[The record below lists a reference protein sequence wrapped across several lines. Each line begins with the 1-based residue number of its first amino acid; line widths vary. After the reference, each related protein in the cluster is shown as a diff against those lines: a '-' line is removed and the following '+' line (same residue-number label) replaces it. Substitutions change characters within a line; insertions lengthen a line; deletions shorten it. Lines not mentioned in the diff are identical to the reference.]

1 METENLKKRKFDYKW
16 VIVGLSF
23 LMVLTALGFCS
34 SSKSLYIAPIC
45 EALGISRSTFS
56 INDSCRFITT
66 AIINIFFGSLIAKF
80 GAKKLI
86 GAGFVCLI
94 ASMLIY
100 SFATNVY
107 VFYVGGVFL
116 GLGLAWTTTT
126 MVGAVVNRWC
136 KENKGTIMGAI
147 LASNGIGAAI
157 AMQIITP
164 IIYQEGNPFAY
175 QNAYRLVAL
184 ILFVVGTI
192 VMVFFKNNPP
202 DEEEGFQA
210 TGHSKKKR
218 GQDWVGIEYSEA
230 VKKVYFYGACV
241 CIFLTGMILQGITGI
256 SAPLMKDVGLD
267 PQYVATVLSAH
278 SIALSCFKFLIGFI
292 YDRTGLR
299 VTSNICYITSAV
311 VMFALSMVTNS
322 PMGKV
327 LAMFYG
333 IFSSLSLPLETIML
347 PIFSN
352 DLFGGKSFNKVL
364 GIFTSVNT
372 AGYAVGAPIANL
384 CYDITGNYNIALYA
398 SCIIIIAVTI
408 GMQFVISA
416 SNKQKEIVF
425 NNEEMAKNTINA

>member
-157 AMQIITP
+157 AM
-164 IIYQEGNPFAY
+164 
-175 QNAYRLVAL
+175 
-184 ILFVVGTI
+184 
-192 VMVFFKNNPP
+192 
-202 DEEEGFQA
+202 
-210 TGHSKKKR
+210 
-218 GQDWVGIEYSEA
+218 
-230 VKKVYFYGACV
+230 
-241 CIFLTGMILQGITGI
+241 
-256 SAPLMKDVGLD
+256 
-267 PQYVATVLSAH
+267 
-278 SIALSCFKFLIGFI
+278 
-292 YDRTGLR
+292 
-299 VTSNICYITSAV
+299 
-311 VMFALSMVTNS
+311 
-322 PMGKV
+322 
-327 LAMFYG
+327 
-333 IFSSLSLPLETIML
+333 
-347 PIFSN
+347 
-352 DLFGGKSFNKVL
+352 
-364 GIFTSVNT
+364 
-372 AGYAVGAPIANL
+372 
-384 CYDITGNYNIALYA
+384 
-398 SCIIIIAVTI
+398 
-408 GMQFVISA
+408 
-416 SNKQKEIVF
+416 
-425 NNEEMAKNTINA
+425 